1 MQLSNKI
8 TPETL
13 AAVTA
18 ILQQYCPG
26 LSPAILVEA
35 IKNHSAEKKPQGLQ
49 KSLTYKEFAALAG
62 LSIPTVHRMARNGS
76 LQVVKIGPRLVRI
89 PYEAAARII
98 LNGTQATE
106 ASDGKK

>member
-26 LSPAILVEA
+26 LSPTILVEA
-35 IKNHSAEKKPQGLQ
+35 IQTFKTEKKPQGLQ

-62 LSIPTVHRMARNGS
+62 LSLPTVHRLAKSRA
-76 LQVVKIGPRLVRI
+76 LKTVKVGPRLVRI
-89 PYEAAARII
+89 PAAEAERI
-98 LNGTQATE
+98 LNGGT
-106 ASDGKK
+106 K